1 MLFKN
6 ITMIDEKYDVIKN
19 TNIVVE
25 GNKISY
31 IASTVPEEYCG
42 EVYDGKNKVAMPGFF
57 NTHCHVPMTLL
68 RGYGEG
74 LPLERWLNEKIFP
87 FESLLTDED
96 CYFGTLLGISEMIKS
111 GVVSFTDM
119 YSHLETLIKAID
131 ETGIKA
137 NISNS
142 YLKVGE
148 NDDYFKHN
156 SYKETELVRKYM
168 KKSNNDRIRAD
179 VSIHAEYT
187 SSERL
192 VRQISEY
199 CNSTDMNMHIHLSET
214 EEEQRICKEKY
225 GLTPAE
231 YFLKC
236 GTFKSKTTA
245 AHCVFVE
252 GDDFNILKENGVTV
266 SHCPSSNLKLGSGIA
281 PLKTMLDYGINVTIG
296 TDGAASNNNLNMIEE
311 VNLAALLHK
320 GINKDP
326 LFLGQKDM
334 LNIACLNGATS
345 QGRENCGC
353 IKVGNRA
360 DIVIYDF
367 DKPHMQPAF
376 DVLAN
381 ILYSAQASDICLSMI
396 DGNVVYKDDV
406 FTNIDMEKVYYNV
419 NRIKNEKLA
428 LLRLPSDS

>member
-6 ITMIDEKYDVIKN
+6 ITIVNENYDVIKD
-19 TNIVVE
+19 TNVLVE
-25 GNKISY
+25 GNQVKY
-31 IASTVPEEYCG
+31 IGSEIPKDYNG
-42 EVYDGKNKVAMPGFF
+42 EIYDGKNKVAMPGFF

-74 LPLERWLNEKIFP
+74 LPLQRWLQEKIFP
-87 FESLLTDED
+87 FEALLTDED
-96 CYFGTLLGISEMIKS
+96 CYWGTLLGISEMIKS

-119 YSHLETLIKAID
+119 YSRLETLVQAIE

-142 YLKVGE
+142 YLKFDDNE
-148 NDDYFKHN
+148 DYFKDR
-156 SYKETELVRKYM
+156 SYKDTEFIRNYVKT
-168 KKSNNDRIRAD
+168 SVHDRIRGD

-187 SSERL
+187 STEKV

-199 CNSTDMNMHIHLSET
+199 CNEANMNMHIHLSET
-214 EEEQRICKEKY
+214 AKEQQACKERH

-231 YFLKC
+231 YFFKC

-245 AHCVFVE
+245 AHCVFLE

-266 SHCPSSNLKLGSGIA
+266 SHCPTSNLKLGSGIA
-281 PLKTMLDYGINVTIG
+281 PIKTMLEHDINVTIG
-296 TDGAASNNNLNMIEE
+296 TDGAASNNNLNMLEE

-320 GINKDP
+320 GANNDP
-326 LFLGQKDM
+326 LFLGQKDI
-334 LNIACLNGATS
+334 LKISCLNGAVS
-345 QGRENCGC
+345 QGREDCGC

-360 DIVIYDF
+360 DIIIYDF

-381 ILYSAQASDICLSMI
+381 IFYSAQASDICLSMI
-396 DGNVVYKDDV
+396 DGNVVYKNGI

-419 NRIKNEKLA
+419 NRIKDEKLK
-428 LLRLPSDS
+428 LLKL